1 MPGFIPVSLAVVL
14 KKAPSGAQVLLQ
26 KRVEDGPLNGL
37 LEFPGGKI
45 EAGET
50 PEDCALRELKE
61 ETGLSLEKT
70 DVYGRIGPYN
80 YDYPDR
86 CVCLFV
92 VLVRQDAST
101 ENDSRHWVQL
111 PSKFD
116 QGDWESK
123 VPEANL
129 DIFKDLID
137 WVNTNEL
144 N

>member
-1 MPGFIPVSLAVVL
+1 MVSAIALVDIDNKVL
-14 KKAPSGAQVLLQ
+14 IAQRP
-26 KRVEDGPLNGL
+26 KNKFMESFW
-37 LEFPGGKI
+37 EFPGGKI

-70 DVYGRIGPYN
+70 DVCGRIGPYN